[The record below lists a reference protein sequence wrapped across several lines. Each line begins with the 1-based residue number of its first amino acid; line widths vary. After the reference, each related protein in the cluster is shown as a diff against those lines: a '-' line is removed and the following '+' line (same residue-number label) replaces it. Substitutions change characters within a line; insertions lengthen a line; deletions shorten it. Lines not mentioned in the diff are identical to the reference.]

1 MGIDEEKIDEIIALH
16 TETVEGLKA
25 DIARYKE
32 DAEKLPQARE
42 DLKKAQDA
50 LEEATKDEWHE
61 KYDSLKTEYDTF
73 KEAQAAKETHG
84 AKETAY
90 RKLLGGGSE
99 PAGESVRSPQELCN
113 RRRRSKGLF
122 LPFSDWSDKKMHI
135 GRSVFP
141 GYYVRDRTPPMQI
154 VSALLSE
161 PM

>member
-25 DIARYKE
+25 DVARYKE

-50 LEEATKDEWHE
+50 LEEATKDEWRE

-90 RKLLGGGSE
+90 RKLLGGQRACRGKCTVTAGTLQSQAAKQRAVS
-99 PAGESVRSPQELCN
+99 PA
-113 RRRRSKGLF
+113 F
-122 LPFSDWSDKKMHI
+122 
-135 GRSVFP
+135 
-141 GYYVRDRTPPMQI
+141 
-154 VSALLSE
+154 
-161 PM
+161 